1 MGVYIRNDLYLPPT
15 IWDFLPQETAAKDAQ
30 KTQTHLF
37 FDGGLTHDH
46 ARGVTEKAAGF
57 GVGMSYYHDRFTF
70 SGVIGA
76 PLIQNN
82 ILDIGKP
89 IVQIR
94 VEMKTW

>member
-1 MGVYIRNDLYLPPT
+1 
-15 IWDFLPQETAAKDAQ
+15 
-30 KTQTHLF
+30 
-37 FDGGLTHDH
+37 
-46 ARGVTEKAAGF
+46 
-57 GVGMSYYHDRFTF
+57 MSYYHDRFTF

-94 VEMKTW
+94 VDMKTW